1 MRTEEEALSRIQDG
15 HSSSWIRLDSPFR
28 QYTQIVY
35 HSGKKLFYTFITGED
50 VFINEFE
57 AWDLHSDPIKRFHF
71 QDQGDVLERMSSWP
85 ARVEDDKDLICWSCN
100 TRYIGGDLEYLEDS
114 IGNRAIFLGK
124 KRGFAL
130 STTEFPEL
138 RSGCIYFADD
148 RYAWKYNFGG
158 DDMGIYDYE
167 DNSIIEEVLPPS
179 SNWFIPDA

>member
-1 MRTEEEALSRIQDG
+1 MAIPVAGFASTLPSDSTLRLFTTVERNCFT
-15 HSSSWIRLDSPFR
+15 HSS
-28 QYTQIVY
+28 Q
-35 HSGKKLFYTFITGED
+35 
-50 VFINEFE
+50 
-57 AWDLHSDPIKRFHF
+57 
-71 QDQGDVLERMSSWP
+71 
-85 ARVEDDKDLICWSCN
+85 
-100 TRYIGGDLEYLEDS
+100 LEYLEDS